1 VTDSRGV
8 ARGVVAA
15 LLGGFFMS
23 SALLLSLAGAGSA
36 RAGGEH
42 LTTWRAGDP
51 VGFRFACQTAA
62 ALLDLDDEGYA
73 RPGAP
78 CWVATGGAVP
88 AVLLERVS
96 GPHTVPQGVGS
107 VWRARDVEGDEVFLL
122 LCDDCG
128 PHAAS
133 EVAL

>member
-1 VTDSRGV
+1 MRL
-8 ARGVVAA
+8 RFAA
-15 LLGGFFMS
+15 LVGGFFV
-23 SALLLSLAGAGSA
+23 SLAVLLAAAGPTPV

-42 LTTWRAGDP
+42 LTTWRSGDP
-51 VGFRFACQTAA
+51 VGFRFACATAD
-62 ALLDLDDEGYA
+62 ALLDLDEEGYA

-88 AVLLERVS
+88 AILLERLS

-128 PHAAS
+128 PHPAS